1 MKNRNFRIQIYGVRK
16 ELVTRTILKD
26 FPFDDFIKMKE
37 DENAHYLNT
46 HIIDF
51 LKKYNDNYIDNPI
64 NNYEENEWRF
74 IVPDINGTR
83 FVPCFCN

>member
-46 HIIDF
+46 HIIGF
-51 LKKYNDNYIDNPI
+51 LKKI
-64 NNYEENEWRF
+64 
-74 IVPDINGTR
+74 
-83 FVPCFCN
+83 